1 MSEDNVKKFFD
12 ALKKDENL
20 NKNYLD
26 AMKECHEQA
35 GKIIV
40 DGLVN
45 FASGHGFPFTAE
57 DLIDMESL
65 KSNGELSSEELAT
78 FSGGT
83 AGSYLGAAQR
93 IAMLAANAINAQQQA
108 TLISQAQTTQAV
120 TQLYS
125 LDKS

>member
-1 MSEDNVKKFFD
+1 MSEDNVKKFFE

-26 AMKECHEQA
+26 AMKEYDEQA

-45 FASGHGFPFTAE
+45 FASGHGFPFSAE
-57 DLIDMESL
+57 DLTDMESL
-65 KSNGELSSEELAT
+65 KNNGELSTEELAA

-83 AGSYLGAAQR
+83 SFLGAAQR
-93 IAMLAANAINAQQQA
+93 LAILAANAINAQHQA
-108 TLISQAQTTQAV
+108 TLISQAQTTQGV

-125 LDKS
+125 LDKN